1 MIRAEPTSSSYK
13 KPTILISGVG
23 NELRQD
29 DGFGIAVVRRLQ
41 ESNNLPEH
49 VKIIETGI
57 AGISLV
63 QELMDGYDALLLID
77 AVSREGKPGQLYL
90 LEPEV
95 PDLEALPVEAQRDFL
110 ADMHYANPT
119 RALILAKAM
128 RVLPKQVY
136 ILGCEAAQHDDFAM
150 GMSLA
155 VQSAIPQALSR
166 IEKWI
171 AEFSPKPETCI

>member
-1 MIRAEPTSSSYK
+1 MSESK

-29 DGFGIAVVRRLQ
+29 DGFGVAVTRRLQ
-41 ESNNLPEH
+41 ENNNLPER
-49 VKIIETGI
+49 VKIVETGI

-63 QELMDGYDALLLID
+63 QELMTGYDTLLLID
-77 AVSREGKPGQLYL
+77 AVSRNGQLGQLYW

-128 RVLPKQVY
+128 RVLPPQVY
-136 ILGCEAAQHDDFAM
+136 ILGCEAAPHDDFAM
-150 GMSLA
+150 GLSLE
-155 VQSAIPQALSR
+155 VQNAIPPAVAR
-166 IEKWI
+166 IEKWL
-171 AEFSPKPETCI
+171 AELGAATVVNSKFCVLK